1 MHRPATGTETSERQT
16 MRAFTLTYLGI
27 LGATAVAA
35 EEINQTMDAASDG
48 TVSVS
53 NVAGMVEVEGWS
65 RNQVEITG
73 ELGDDVEE
81 LIFERDGDEI
91 EIKVKTRRRNSR
103 DISSDLFIKVPGRSS
118 LVVHTVSAD
127 IEVSDVTGEQS
138 LESVSG
144 DITTEAHDSDIDV
157 NTVSGDLELSGDK
170 KPIRSRLSSVSGDID
185 TENLAGEIGAE
196 SVSGD
201 LVVVD
206 GVFDRASLGT
216 VNGDIVYHARL
227 LDDGRLDV
235 ETVNGSV
242 DIEFAGDVSA
252 RFDIETFNGEI
263 RNCFG
268 PEAERVS
275 RYAPGYEL
283 KFTEG
288 DGSGRVTIETL
299 NGNLRLC
306 K

>member
-1 MHRPATGTETSERQT
+1 M
-16 MRAFTLTYLGI
+16 MRVITLTL
-27 LGATAVAA
+27 LGAFATAGFAA
-35 EEINQTMDAASDG
+35 EEINRTLDAAPRG

-53 NVAGMVEVEGWS
+53 NVAGKVEVRGWS

-91 EIKVKTRRRNSR
+91 EIKVETRRRKSR
-103 DISSDLFIKVPGRSS
+103 NISSDLYIKVPQASS
-118 LVVHTVSAD
+118 LEIHTVSAD
-127 IEVSDVTGEQS
+127 IDVSDVTGEQR

-144 DITTEAHDSDIDV
+144 DITTEAYDSDMYV
-157 NTVSGDLELSGDK
+157 NTVSGDLEVSGDK
-170 KPIRSRLSSVSGDID
+170 KKIRSRLSSVSGDVD
-185 TENLAGEIGAE
+185 TENLAGEISVE

-201 LVVVD
+201 VVVVN
-206 GVFDRASLGT
+206 GVFNRATLET
-216 VNGDIVYHARL
+216 VNGDIVFHAQL

-235 ETVNGSV
+235 ETVNGGV
-242 DIEFAGDVSA
+242 DIEFAGNVSA
-252 RFDIETFNGEI
+252 RFDIETFNGRI

-268 PEAERVS
+268 PEAVRAS
-275 RYAPGYEL
+275 KYAPGYEL

-288 DGSGRVTIETL
+288 SGSGRVTIETL

-306 K
+306 R